1 MLFKAKLLVRS
12 GEKSPS
18 SKFYQGTWWDWF
30 IVIFLSVSA
39 SKLYAKSLQSCPTL
53 CDPMDCSPPGPSVHG
68 DSPDK
73 NTGVGCH
80 ALLQGFFLTQEL
92 NPGLLPCRH
101 FLYHLSHQGK
111 PCMMIAK
118 LIYRLFAVIDY
129 YFSLSKW
136 VDDKGR
142 KLKYYESIQYKLL
155 THILT
160 LYFI

>member
-1 MLFKAKLLVRS
+1 
-12 GEKSPS
+12 
-18 SKFYQGTWWDWF
+18 
-30 IVIFLSVSA
+30 
-39 SKLYAKSLQSCPTL
+39 
-53 CDPMDCSPPGPSVHG
+53 
-68 DSPDK
+68 
-73 NTGVGCH
+73 
-80 ALLQGFFLTQEL
+80 
-92 NPGLLPCRH
+92 
-101 FLYHLSHQGK
+101 
-111 PCMMIAK
+111 MMIAK